1 MAVEQLKSKYFPV
14 KNCFIYLP
22 NSWSKKLTKVNAI
35 EITID
40 NGEKKSYYFS
50 HAHSQTNFNDQ
61 FLCINASFAQ
71 SLNIGENNNLLVNL
85 ISDSV
90 PVLTSIIVLPKNKDD
105 YEIVS
110 LRAGKIQELIL
121 QQISIVAINQS
132 FVIWLSKN
140 LHVTLIV
147 DKITPHYHYGKLQQF
162 TEVHVSNYETKPTSR
177 SSNRNYS
184 QTNNL
189 STEVGA
195 NEVET
200 FLSNYEVKKL
210 PPLFRACIVES
221 AETFSDQIHSN
232 LVVFISLSQSIK
244 WFSIGQEKYFFC
256 LLKKVPSISDK
267 ENTHPSD
274 VTNKIVKMVISDY
287 VQTNF
292 EAIDNDSVFLTEY
305 VAEQFKLQLG
315 SKIVL
320 TKCDIEQSKPCDI
333 DLVPI
338 NKNDIT
344 IEAFENYIKQY
355 EEILINNQSKIL
367 ACGITF
373 LVKLMVPY
381 ILLGKNTV
389 KDFNIV
395 IKDVVEEPEKKKTK
409 VERKKLINFRTMET
423 IMEECRTICWI
434 LLKSYSTK
442 RFQYNRQN
450 ILIAGGTG
458 TGKTSICETML
469 EQLSQS
475 PYYFYTKTIDCK
487 KLKSK
492 KVEAISKVLKQ
503 AINDCSYHQPS
514 ILFLD
519 NLDCITNN
527 KVSGN
532 EENSAD
538 SINATRIAD
547 TLMKIVSIYQA
558 TNCITLMATCLN
570 IERLGTKLKTKRG
583 LNLFTRLFKLDC
595 PTKNERCEIME
606 AGANAKEFSLSSDIR
621 WDYFA
626 DKTES
631 FVMQDFVDFIEKA
644 CYNAWKRNVNSEINS
659 PGKIILTNDDL
670 MSTFE
675 RFNSIASHALPLFSG
690 SGHGWSDIGGLKD
703 IKDCLVE
710 LLQWPLIYTELYKNA
725 PIRLQSGVLLYGM
738 PGTGKTMI
746 AGAIAKECGL
756 NFINIKGPELLSKY
770 IGASEE
776 AVREIFQKA
785 QRAKPCVLFFDEF
798 DSLAPRRGH
807 DSTGVTD
814 RVVNQLLTEFDGV
827 EGREGVAIVAA
838 SSRPDLLD
846 PALLRP
852 GRLDKAL
859 LCPLPQESDREE
871 ILKVLC
877 KQHNLTAEDF
887 DLKALAKMTEN
898 FTGADLNAVFVQARM
913 NAIDES
919 YAEMTIDKSQ
929 KSLIKKQRV
938 ITHDCLLKSLEST
951 QPSLTEKEIMKFNS
965 IYRKFSNGDNF
976 SEEIV
981 KNQKLTLA

>member
-1 MAVEQLKSKYFPV
+1 MAVEQLKSKYLPV
-14 KNCFIYLP
+14 KNCFIYFP
-22 NSWSKKLTKVNAI
+22 NSWLKKLTRVNAV

-40 NGEKKSYYFS
+40 NDEKKSYYFS

-71 SLNIGENNNLLVNL
+71 SLNIVENNNLQINL

-90 PVLTSIIVLPKNKDD
+90 PVLTSIIVLPKTKDD
-105 YEIVS
+105 FEIVS
-110 LRAGKIQELIL
+110 LRSGKIQELIL
-121 QQISIVAINQS
+121 QQISIVAINQP

-162 TEVHVSNYETKPTSR
+162 TEVHVSNYETKPRLR
-177 SSNRNYS
+177 SSNCNYS
-184 QTNNL
+184 QSVN
-189 STEVGA
+189 SP
-195 NEVET
+195 NEEEN
-200 FLSNYEVKKL
+200 FLPNFQVQKL
-210 PPLFRACIVES
+210 PPLFRVCILES
-221 AETFSDQIHSN
+221 AETFLSDQVYCDF
-232 LVVFISLSQSIK
+232 VVLISLSQSIK
-244 WFSIGQEKYFFC
+244 WFSVGQEKSFFC

-267 ENTHPSD
+267 EGD
-274 VTNKIVKMVISDY
+274 VTNKVVKMVISDY
-287 VQTNF
+287 VQANID
-292 EAIDNDSVFLTEY
+292 AIDNDSVFLTQY
-305 VAEQFKLQLG
+305 VAEQCKLQLG

-320 TKCDIEQSKPCDI
+320 TKCDIELSKPRDI

-338 NKNDIT
+338 NTSEAT
-344 IEAFENYIKQY
+344 IEAFENCIKQY
-355 EEILINNQSKIL
+355 EEILINNHSKIS
-367 ACGITF
+367 ACGVTF
-373 LVKLMVPY
+373 RVELMVPY
-381 ILLGKNTV
+381 VFLGKNTV

-395 IKDVVEEPEKKKTK
+395 IKDAVEEPEKKKTK
-409 VERKKLINFRTMET
+409 VKLKKLIIFRTMEA

-434 LLKSYSTK
+434 LLKSYSTQK
-442 RFQYNRQN
+442 FRYNAQN

-458 TGKTSICETML
+458 TGKTSVCETML
-469 EQLSQS
+469 EQLSQP
-475 PYYFYTKTIDCK
+475 PYYFYTRTIDCK

-492 KVEAISKVLKQ
+492 KVEAVNKVFKE
-503 AINDCSYHQPS
+503 AMNDCSYHQPS

-532 EENSAD
+532 EENSTD

-547 TLMKIVSIYQA
+547 MLMKTLSMYQT
-558 TNCITLMATCLN
+558 TNCITLMATCLS

-583 LNLFTRLFKLDC
+583 LNLFKRLFKLDC
-595 PTKNERCEIME
+595 LSKNERCEIME
-606 AGANAKEFSLSSDIR
+606 AGASAKELSLSSDIR

-644 CYNAWKRNVNSEINS
+644 CYNAWKRNVNTGIFNL
-659 PGKIILTNDDL
+659 GKITLTNDDL
-670 MSTFE
+670 MSTLE
-675 RFNSIASHALPLFSG
+675 RFNSIASRALPLFSG

-703 IKDCLVE
+703 IKDCLME
-710 LLQWPLIYTELYKNA
+710 LLQWPLIYTELYKNP

-738 PGTGKTMI
+738 PGTGKTML

-859 LCPLPQESDREE
+859 LCPLPQEHDREE

-887 DLKALAKMTEN
+887 NLKALAKMTEN

-919 YAEMTIDKSQ
+919 YAEMTIAKSQ
-929 KSLIKKQRV
+929 KNVIKKKRA

-951 QPSLTEKEIMKFNS
+951 QPSLTEKEIMKFNF

-976 SEEIV
+976 SEKMIN
-981 KNQKLTLA
+981 NQKLTLA